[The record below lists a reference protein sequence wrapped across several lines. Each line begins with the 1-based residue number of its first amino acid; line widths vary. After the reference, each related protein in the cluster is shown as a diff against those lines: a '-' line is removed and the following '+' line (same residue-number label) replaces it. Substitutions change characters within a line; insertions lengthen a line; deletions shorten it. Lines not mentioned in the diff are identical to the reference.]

1 MIRRNALTSRAK
13 EVALW
18 VYSALPSAEVAIALV
33 AGRILFG
40 SRARRLGRESFDRLL
55 VRQILL
61 VRLDVVGDFVLNTP
75 LLRELRRAFP
85 SAKITAVVDE
95 AVLNL
100 CETCP
105 YVDEVIPFRCKVP
118 RFLRPFL
125 WPWRAYRFARRTL
138 SAKRFELAI
147 LPRRE
152 ADRGFGTFMAYFSG
166 ASWRIGFASQATR
179 YKSRVNNHFDRL
191 LTHVI
196 TEDPLD
202 KHEVEHNLAVLR
214 PLGVTAADD
223 RTELWVTS
231 ADESYAEQVF
241 RRHGIAESFPV
252 FGICP
257 SPGNS
262 ELKQW
267 PVSSYAELCRELVRR
282 YGGRIVIFGGPG
294 EERLGRPIE
303 ERLAANVINLTGK
316 TTLRQMA
323 AVLKRCHLFF
333 GNDAGPLHM
342 AGAMGVP
349 VIGIYGSSCHH
360 RYGPWK
366 HQAVLN
372 RELPCSPCGQGDR
385 YDRCWAC
392 VFDVPRCLTE
402 LGVAQVL
409 AKAEEVPWERR
420 PQSDGGIVQR
430 SFQAGL

>member
-1 MIRRNALTSRAK
+1 MIRRNAFISLARG
-13 EVALW
+13 VALW
-18 VYSALPSAEVAIALV
+18 VYSALPAAQVTIALV
-33 AGRILFG
+33 AGRVLFG
-40 SRARRLGRESFDRLL
+40 AKAQRLGRESFDRSLF
-55 VRQILL
+55 RHILL
-61 VRLDVVGDFVLNTP
+61 VRLDVIGDFVLNTP

-85 SAKITAVVDE
+85 SAKITAVVNE
-95 AVLNL
+95 GVLNL

-105 YVDEVIPFRCKVP
+105 YVDEVIPFRCNV
-118 RFLRPFL
+118 RSLLRQFI
-125 WPWRAYRFARRTL
+125 WPWRAYQFARRIL
-138 SAKRFELAI
+138 STKRFDLAI
-147 LPRRE
+147 LPRR
-152 ADRGFGTFMAYFSG
+152 DSDIGFATFIAYFSG
-166 ASWRIGFASQATR
+166 ASWRIGFASHATR
-179 YKSRVNNHFDRL
+179 YKMRMNSGFDKL

-196 TEDPLD
+196 AEDPSH
-202 KHEVEHNLAVLR
+202 KHEVEHNLALLR
-214 PLGVTAADD
+214 ALAVTPADD
-223 RTELWVTS
+223 RTELWVTPV
-231 ADESYAEQVF
+231 DESYAEQLF
-241 RRHGIAESFPV
+241 RGHGVLTSFPV

-267 PVSSYAELCRELVRR
+267 PVSSYAELCVELVRR
-282 YGGRIVIFGGPG
+282 YGGRIVVFGGPG

-323 AVLKRCHLFF
+323 AVLKRCHLFI

-342 AGAMGVP
+342 AAAMGVP

-420 PQSDGGIVQR
+420 PQSDGGMVQH
-430 SFQAGL
+430 SFLAGR